1 MTKTQHKSPRS
12 QLINNVYECVQIA
25 LGILLASVG
34 LKAFLLPNGFL
45 DGGVTGIAIL
55 LNSQFDINI
64 SLVLIVLSIP
74 FLILAYFTM
83 STHMV
88 FKSLLGIVSLAVFIH
103 FENFEV
109 VTSDKLLTSIFG
121 GLFLG
126 LGIGITIK
134 NGAVLDGSEILGI
147 FLNRHFGISIGK
159 VTLLFNFV
167 LFAITA
173 IIASKEKAMYSI
185 LAFLVTAK
193 ITDLTIEGF
202 ENFIGVMI
210 VSKKYDQIKEG
221 ITTKLGSGM
230 TVFNGVHGYG
240 NQGKRQDFEVIHT
253 IINRIEI
260 GKINKIIDQIDSDA
274 FVIEYD
280 VNHIK
285 GGILRRYLSKKKQIN
300 LFKKVS

>member
-1 MTKTQHKSPRS
+1 MTKNQIIQS
-12 QLINNVYECVQIA
+12 VYEYVQIA
-25 LGILLASVG
+25 LGVVLASIG

-55 LNSQFDINI
+55 LNTQYDINI
-64 SLVLIVLSIP
+64 SVVLIVLSIP
-74 FLILAYFTM
+74 FLILAYFTI
-83 STHMV
+83 SKHMV
-88 FKSLLGIVSLAVFIH
+88 FKSLVSIISLAIFIH
-103 FENFEV
+103 FENFGV

-134 NGAVLDGSEILGI
+134 NGAVLDGSEILGVY
-147 FLNRHFGISIGK
+147 LNRHFGISIGK
-159 VTLLFNFV
+159 VTLLFNFI

-173 IIASKEKAMYSI
+173 IIVSKETAMYSI
-185 LAFLVTAK
+185 LAFLITAK

-210 VSKKYDQIKEG
+210 VSKKYNQIKDA
-221 ITTKLGSGM
+221 ITNKLGSGM

-240 NQGKRQDFEVIHT
+240 NQGKTQNFEVIHT

-285 GGILRRYLSKKKQIN
+285 GGILRRYLSKGK
-300 LFKKVS
+300 

>member
-1 MTKTQHKSPRS
+1 MYKNQMIRG
-12 QLINNVYECVQIA
+12 VYEYIQIA
-25 LGILLASVG
+25 LGVLLASIG

-55 LNSQFDINI
+55 LNSLFNINI
-64 SLVLIVLSIP
+64 SIVLIVLSIP
-74 FLILAYFTM
+74 FLILAYFTI
-83 STHMV
+83 SRYMV
-88 FKSLLGIVSLAVFIH
+88 FKSLVSIISFAVFLH

-121 GLFLG
+121 GLLLG

-147 FLNRHFGISIGK
+147 YLNRHFGLSIGK
-159 VTLLFNFV
+159 VTLVFNFI

-173 IIASKEKAMYSI
+173 IIISKETAMYSI

-202 ENFIGVMI
+202 ENFIGLMI
-210 VSKKYDQIKEG
+210 VSKKYDQIREA

-240 NQGKRQDFEVIHT
+240 NQGKTENFEVIHT

-260 GKINKIIDQIDSDA
+260 GKVNKIIDQIDPNA

-285 GGILRRYLSKKKQIN
+285 GGILRRYLSKKK
-300 LFKKVS
+300 

>member
-1 MTKTQHKSPRS
+1 MTKNTSIHKNQMIR
-12 QLINNVYECVQIA
+12 VAYEYIQIA
-25 LGILLASVG
+25 LGVLLASIG

-55 LNSQFDINI
+55 LNSLFDINI
-64 SLVLIVLSIP
+64 SIVLIVLSIP
-74 FLILAYFTM
+74 FLILAYFTI
-83 STHMV
+83 SRYMV
-88 FKSLLGIVSLAVFIH
+88 FKSLVSIISFAVFIH

-121 GLFLG
+121 GLLLG

-147 FLNRHFGISIGK
+147 YLNRHFGISIGK
-159 VTLLFNFV
+159 VTLLFNFI

-173 IIASKEKAMYSI
+173 IIISKETAMYSI

-210 VSKKYDQIKEG
+210 VSKKYDRIREA
-221 ITTKLGSGM
+221 ITTKLGAGM

-240 NQGKRQDFEVIHT
+240 NQGKAENFEVIHT

-260 GKINKIIDQIDSDA
+260 GKVNKIIDQIDPNA

-285 GGILRRYLSKKKQIN
+285 GGVLRRYLSKNK
-300 LFKKVS
+300 

>member
-1 MTKTQHKSPRS
+1 MTKNTSIHKNQMIR
-12 QLINNVYECVQIA
+12 VAYEYIQIA
-25 LGILLASVG
+25 LGVLLASIG

-55 LNSQFDINI
+55 LNSLLDINI
-64 SLVLIVLSIP
+64 SIVLIVLSIP
-74 FLILAYFTM
+74 FLILAYFTI
-83 STHMV
+83 SRYMV
-88 FKSLLGIVSLAVFIH
+88 FKSLVSIISFAVFIH

-121 GLFLG
+121 GLLLG

-147 FLNRHFGISIGK
+147 YLNRHFGISIGK
-159 VTLLFNFV
+159 VTLLFNFI

-173 IIASKEKAMYSI
+173 IIISKETAMYSI

-210 VSKKYDQIKEG
+210 VSKKYDRIREA
-221 ITTKLGSGM
+221 ITTKLGAGM

-240 NQGKRQDFEVIHT
+240 NQGKAENFEVIHT

-260 GKINKIIDQIDSDA
+260 GKVNKIIDQIDPNA

-285 GGILRRYLSKKKQIN
+285 GGVLRRYLSKNK
-300 LFKKVS
+300 

>member
-1 MTKTQHKSPRS
+1 MIKNDSIHKN
-12 QLINNVYECVQIA
+12 QLISGAYEYLQIA
-25 LGILLASVG
+25 LGVLLASIG

-55 LNSQFDINI
+55 LNSLFDINI
-64 SLVLIVLSIP
+64 SIVLIVLSIP
-74 FLILAYFTM
+74 FLILAYFTI
-83 STHMV
+83 SRYMV
-88 FKSLLGIVSLAVFIH
+88 FKSLISIISLAIFIY

-147 FLNRHFGISIGK
+147 YLNRQFGISIGQ
-159 VTLLFNFV
+159 VTLFFNLILFV
-167 LFAITA
+167 ITA
-173 IIASKEKAMYSI
+173 IIVAKETAMYSI

-240 NQGKRQDFEVIHT
+240 NKGKTQNFEVIHT

-260 GKINKIIDQIDSDA
+260 GKVNKIIDQIDPNA

-285 GGILRRYLSKKKQIN
+285 GGILRKYLSKKK
-300 LFKKVS
+300 

>member
-1 MTKTQHKSPRS
+1 MITSTQPILIKQILRS
-12 QLINNVYECVQIA
+12 VNEYIQIA
-25 LGILLASVG
+25 IGVLLASIG

-55 LNSQFDINI
+55 INTIFDINL
-64 SLVLIVLSIP
+64 SVALIILSIP
-74 FLILAYFTM
+74 FLVLAYFTI
-83 STHMV
+83 SGYMV
-88 FKSLLGIVSLAVFIH
+88 FKSILSILSLAVFIH
-103 FENFEV
+103 LENFEI

-134 NGAVLDGSEILGI
+134 NGAVLDGSEVLGI
-147 FLNRHFGISIGK
+147 YINRHYGIGIGK
-159 VTLLFNFV
+159 IILLFNFI
-167 LFAITA
+167 LFGITA
-173 IIASKEKAMYSI
+173 IMVSKETAMYST
-185 LAFLVTAK
+185 LAFLITAK

-210 VSKKYDQIKEG
+210 VSKHYELIKDA

-230 TVFNGVHGYG
+230 TVFNGAQGYG
-240 NQGKRQDFEVIHT
+240 NRGKTQDLEVIHT

-260 GKINKIIDQIDSDA
+260 GKINKIIDTIDPEA

-285 GGILRRYLSKKKQIN
+285 GGILRRYLSKKTGQ
-300 LFKKVS
+300 F

>member
-1 MTKTQHKSPRS
+1 MNQHPLTTQNKIIRGT
-12 QLINNVYECVQIA
+12 YEYLQIA
-25 LGILLASVG
+25 LGVLLASIG

-55 LNSQFDINI
+55 LNGLFDINI
-64 SLVLIVLSIP
+64 SIILIVLSIP
-74 FLILAYFTM
+74 FLILAYFTI
-83 STHMV
+83 SKYMV
-88 FKSLLGIVSLAVFIH
+88 LKSLLSILGFAIIIH

-109 VTSDKLLTSIFG
+109 VTSDKLLISIFG

-147 FLNRHFGISIGK
+147 YLNRHFGLSIGK
-159 VTLLFNFV
+159 VILIFNFV
-167 LFAITA
+167 LFTVTA
-173 IIASKEKAMYSI
+173 IIISKETAMYSI

-193 ITDLTIEGF
+193 ITDLIIEGF

-210 VSKKYDQIKEG
+210 VSRKYELVKEA

-230 TVFNGVHGYG
+230 TVFSGAHGYG
-240 NQGKRQDFEVIHT
+240 TQGKTQNFEVIHT

-260 GKINKIIDQIDSDA
+260 GKINKVIDHIDPDA

-285 GGILRRYLSKKKQIN
+285 GGILRRYLSKRK
-300 LFKKVS
+300 

>member
-1 MTKTQHKSPRS
+1 MNKHTSTHRDQIAQSF
-12 QLINNVYECVQIA
+12 YECIQIA
-25 LGILLASVG
+25 LGVLLASIG

-55 LNSQFDINI
+55 LNSLFDINI
-64 SLVLIVLSIP
+64 SIVLLLLSIP
-74 FLILAYFTM
+74 FLILAYFTI
-83 STHMV
+83 SKYMV
-88 FKSLLGIVSLAVFIH
+88 FKSLISIISFAVFIQ

-134 NGAVLDGSEILGI
+134 NEAVLDGSEILGI
-147 FLNRHFGISIGK
+147 YLNRHFGLGIGK
-159 VTLLFNFV
+159 VTLFFNSILFI
-167 LFAITA
+167 ITA
-173 IIASKEKAMYSI
+173 IIVSKETAMYSI

-210 VSKKYDQIKEG
+210 VSKKYDQVKEA
-221 ITTKLGSGM
+221 ITTRLGSGL
-230 TVFNGVHGYG
+230 TVFNAVHGYG
-240 NQGKRQDFEVIHT
+240 KQGKTQNFEVIHT

-260 GKINKIIDQIDSDA
+260 GKINKIIDQIDPNA

-285 GGILRRYLSKKKQIN
+285 GGVLRRYLSKNK
-300 LFKKVS
+300 

>member
-1 MTKTQHKSPRS
+1 MTQYTSIYKNQMIRGA
-12 QLINNVYECVQIA
+12 YEYIQIA
-25 LGILLASVG
+25 LGVLLASIG

-55 LNSQFDINI
+55 LNSLFNINI
-64 SLVLIVLSIP
+64 SIVLIVLSIP
-74 FLILAYFTM
+74 FLILAYFTI
-83 STHMV
+83 SRYMV
-88 FKSLLGIVSLAVFIH
+88 FKSLVSIISFAVFLH

-121 GLFLG
+121 GLLLG

-147 FLNRHFGISIGK
+147 YLNRHFGISIGK
-159 VTLLFNFV
+159 VTLVFNFI

-173 IIASKEKAMYSI
+173 IIISKETAMYSI

-202 ENFIGVMI
+202 ENFIGLMI
-210 VSKKYDQIKEG
+210 VSKRYDQIREA

-240 NQGKRQDFEVIHT
+240 NQGKTENFEVIHT

-260 GKINKIIDQIDSDA
+260 GKVNKIIDQIDPNA

-285 GGILRRYLSKKKQIN
+285 GGILRRYLSKKK
-300 LFKKVS
+300 

>member
-1 MTKTQHKSPRS
+1 MIRGA
-12 QLINNVYECVQIA
+12 YEYIQIA
-25 LGILLASVG
+25 LGVLLASIG

-55 LNSQFDINI
+55 LNSLFNINI
-64 SLVLIVLSIP
+64 SIVLIVLSIP
-74 FLILAYFTM
+74 FLILAYFTI
-83 STHMV
+83 SRYMV
-88 FKSLLGIVSLAVFIH
+88 FKSLVSIISFAVFLH

-121 GLFLG
+121 GLLLG

-147 FLNRHFGISIGK
+147 YLNRHFGISIGK
-159 VTLLFNFV
+159 VTLVFNFI

-173 IIASKEKAMYSI
+173 IIISKETAMYSI

-202 ENFIGVMI
+202 ENFIGLMI
-210 VSKKYDQIKEG
+210 VSKRYDQIREA

-240 NQGKRQDFEVIHT
+240 NQGKTENFEVIHT

-260 GKINKIIDQIDSDA
+260 GKVNKIIDQIDPNA

-285 GGILRRYLSKKKQIN
+285 GGILRRYLSKKK
-300 LFKKVS
+300 

>member
-1 MTKTQHKSPRS
+1 MTKNTSIHKNQIIRGA
-12 QLINNVYECVQIA
+12 YEYVQIA
-25 LGILLASVG
+25 LGVLLASIG

-55 LNSQFDINI
+55 LNSLFAINI
-64 SLVLIVLSIP
+64 SIVLIVLSIP
-74 FLILAYFTM
+74 FLILAYFTI
-83 STHMV
+83 SRYMV
-88 FKSLLGIVSLAVFIH
+88 FKSLVSIISFAIFIH
-103 FENFEV
+103 FENFGV
-109 VTSDKLLTSIFG
+109 FTSDKLLTSIFG
-121 GLFLG
+121 GLLLG

-147 FLNRHFGISIGK
+147 YLNRHFGVSIGK
-159 VTLLFNFV
+159 VTLLFNFI

-173 IIASKEKAMYSI
+173 IIVSKETAMYSI

-210 VSKKYDQIKEG
+210 VSKKYDQVKEA
-221 ITTKLGSGM
+221 ITSKLGSGM

-240 NQGKRQDFEVIHT
+240 NQGKIQNFEVIHT

-260 GKINKIIDQIDSDA
+260 GKVNKIIDQIDPNA

-285 GGILRRYLSKKKQIN
+285 GGILRRYLSKKKIY
-300 LFKKVS
+300 F